1 MVEGGGEVIVKAS
14 KGRGWRFQSDHPIM
28 IDESINFHDGR
39 QHRTN
44 QIVILGN
51 HEPDKTVVK
60 WRMFSG

>member
-1 MVEGGGEVIVKAS
+1 
-14 KGRGWRFQSDHPIM
+14 M

-39 QHRTN
+39 QHRNN

-51 HEPDKTVVK
+51 HEPKETIVK